1 MHAEEFGHDLAR
13 GKLFIPVS
21 YPGSNST
28 GDHSLLENLGSFPC
42 FSSAPRS
49 LCRYVSDQLTNGVS

>member
-28 GDHSLLENLGSFPC
+28 EDHSLLKNLGSFPC

-49 LCRYVSDQLTNGVS
+49 LCTDMYLIN